1 MLPVEEPHWF
11 DAEVRPCEPALRAY
25 LQKRFPALSDH
36 DDLVQEAYLR
46 LLRARREG
54 RVTSAKAFLFTVA
67 RNLAIDMF
75 RRRRTAVHE
84 PISDALEH
92 SHSALEEPIDF
103 VVASDHE
110 RRLNGLLE
118 AVLALPERCRLVMM
132 LRHLD
137 GLSYKEI
144 AEQLDISANTVRVHM
159 VKGVKDCTAF
169 LRERGL
175 LDEVCARSAAG
186 EEDSAS

>member
-1 MLPVEEPHWF
+1 AVHPARDSIPTGLGLRPVRRPRPDFGLVGGGFLSPISRNGALDSGESRHRFATVASPHSSYSRRLPMLPVEEPHWF

-92 SHSALEEPIDF
+92 SH
-103 VVASDHE
+103 
-110 RRLNGLLE
+110 
-118 AVLALPERCRLVMM
+118 
-132 LRHLD
+132 
-137 GLSYKEI
+137 
-144 AEQLDISANTVRVHM
+144 
-159 VKGVKDCTAF
+159 
-169 LRERGL
+169 
-175 LDEVCARSAAG
+175 
-186 EEDSAS
+186 